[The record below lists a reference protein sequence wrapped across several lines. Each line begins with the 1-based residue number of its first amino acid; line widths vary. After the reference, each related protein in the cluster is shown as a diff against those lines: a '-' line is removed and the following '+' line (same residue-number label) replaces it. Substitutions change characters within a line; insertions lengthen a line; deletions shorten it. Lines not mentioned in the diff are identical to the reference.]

1 MLGPA
6 SGTDLANALLRQR
19 FAAQHGLTPVDL
31 STYGGTV
38 QFGYS
43 LLSQYVCAL
52 VGARVAGAA
61 GTVVAAYAL
70 ARLLE
75 GSRRPLVGSLAG
87 AVCLAGDLV
96 SGRTAFALG
105 LAAGLVALLAVRAG
119 RAPGAGLLAGLA
131 AALSPVAGLFVLL
144 PAVALVLTGRRRVGL
159 ALGAGAVVPLLVT
172 GVVFGQGGDALVRWH
187 DVWTGSLLALAVLA
201 ATRAPVVRLAAALQV
216 LGLLAA
222 LVVLPS
228 IGHNADRLVV
238 LLAAPLVLALAPWR
252 LVVVLPVVTVMVLLR
267 PPLSPADLR
276 RAGDPALAADFS
288 APVVAELVR
297 LAPTGRVEAVP
308 LVDHGEALHLSTV
321 TPLARGWLRQLDTAR
336 AGLFYDGTLSAATY
350 RSWLD
355 DHAVQ
360 YVALA
365 DAPLDGAGRAEAALV
380 RGGLPYLRQVF
391 RGGAWRLYAV
401 DDPAPLAAGATVVRS
416 TPAELV
422 LRVDA
427 PGEVL
432 LRLPPTRW
440 TTLRG
445 PGCLAADGDRLR
457 LRAAAPGTYVVGSAL
472 GLRPADRC

>member
-1 MLGPA
+1 VLGPA

-19 FAAQHGLTPVDL
+19 FATQHPLTPVDL

-43 LLSQYVCAL
+43 LLSQYACAL
-52 VGARVAGAA
+52 VGARAAGAV

-75 GSRRPLVGSLAG
+75 GSHRPLLGALAG

-105 LAAGLVALLAVRAG
+105 LAAGLVALLEVRAD
-119 RAPGAGLLAGLA
+119 RTVGAGLLAALA
-131 AALSPVAGLFVLL
+131 TALSPVAGLFVLL
-144 PAVALVLTGRRRVGL
+144 PAVALAVTGRRRFGL
-159 ALGAGAVVPLLVT
+159 ALGVGAVVPLVVT

-187 DVWTGSLLALAVLA
+187 DVWTGSVLALGVLVA
-201 ATRAPVVRLAAALQV
+201 SRAPVVRLAAMLQV

-222 LVVLPS
+222 LLVVPS

-238 LLAAPLVLALAPWR
+238 LLAATLVLALAPWR
-252 LVVVLPVVTVMVLLR
+252 LVVVLPVVAAMVLLR

-276 RAGDPALAADFS
+276 RAGDPALAAGFS
-288 APVVAELVR
+288 APIVAELAR
-297 LAPTGRVEAVP
+297 LRPTGRVEAVP
-308 LVDHGEALHLSTV
+308 LVDHAEALHLSAV
-321 TPLARGWLRQLDTAR
+321 APLARGWLRQLDTAR
-336 AGLFYDGTLSAATY
+336 AAVFYDGSLSATTY

-355 DHAVQ
+355 GSAVE

-365 DAPLDGAGRAEAALV
+365 DAPLDGAGAAEAALI
-380 RGGLPYLRQVF
+380 RRGLPYLHPVF
-391 RGGAWRLYAV
+391 RGGAWTLYAV
-401 DDPAPLAAGATVVRS
+401 ADPAPLADGARVLRS
-416 TPAELV
+416 DPAELV

-432 LRLPPTRW
+432 LRVPPTRW
-440 TTLRG
+440 TTLAG
-445 PGCLAADGDRLR
+445 PGCLVTEGNRLR

>member
-1 MLGPA
+1 MLGPV
-6 SGTDLANALLRQR
+6 SGTDLANALLRER
-19 FAAQHGLTPVDL
+19 FAGQHGLTPVDL

-52 VGARVAGAA
+52 VGARVAGAV

-75 GSRRPLVGSLAG
+75 GTRRPLLGASAG

-105 LAAGLVALLAVRAG
+105 LAAGLVALLAVRVH
-119 RAPGAGLLAGLA
+119 RAVAAGLLAALA

-144 PAVALVLTGRRRVGL
+144 PAAALVVTGRRRPGL
-159 ALGAGAVVPLLVT
+159 ALGVGAVVPLVVT

-187 DVWTGSLLALAVLA
+187 DVWTGSLLALAVLVA
-201 ATRAPVVRLAAALQV
+201 ARAPVVRVAAALQV

-228 IGHNADRLVV
+228 VGHNADRLVV

-252 LVVVLPVVTVMVLLR
+252 LVVVLPVAVALVLLR
-267 PPLSPADLR
+267 PPLSPADLG
-276 RAGDPALAADFS
+276 RAGDPALAASFS
-288 APVVAELVR
+288 APVAAELAR
-297 LAPTGRVEAVP
+297 RAPTGRVEAVP
-308 LVDHGEALHLSTV
+308 LVDHGEALHLSAV
-321 TPLARGWLRQLDTAR
+321 APLARGWLRQLDTAR

-350 RSWLD
+350 RAWLD
-355 DHAVQ
+355 ASAVE

-365 DAPLDGAGRAEAALV
+365 DAPLDGAGVAEAALV
-380 RGGLPYLRQVF
+380 RHGLPYLRPVW
-391 RGGAWRLYAV
+391 RGGAWTLYAV
-401 DDPAPLAAGATVVRS
+401 ADPTPLVQGAQVVRS

-427 PGEVL
+427 AGEVL

-440 TTLRG
+440 TTLSG
-445 PGCLAADGDRLR
+445 PGCLVPDSGRLR
-457 LRAAAPGTYVVGSAL
+457 LRAAAPGTYVLGSAL

>member
-1 MLGPA
+1 MLGPV

-19 FAAQHGLTPVDL
+19 FAAQHGVTPVDL

-52 VGARVAGAA
+52 LGARVAGGV

-75 GSRRPLVGSLAG
+75 GSRRPLLGALAG
-87 AVCLAGDLV
+87 AVCLSGDLV

-105 LAAGLVALLAVRAG
+105 LAAGLVALLAVRAD
-119 RAPGAGLLAGLA
+119 RTVGAGLLAALA
-131 AALSPVAGLFVLL
+131 AALSPVAGLFALL
-144 PAVALVLTGRRRVGL
+144 PAVALVLTGRRRIGL
-159 ALGAGAVVPLLVT
+159 ALGAGAVVPLAVT

-187 DVWTGSLLALAVLA
+187 DVWTGALLALAVLA
-201 ATRAPVVRLAAALQV
+201 ATRAPVLRLAAALQV

-252 LVVVLPVVTVMVLLR
+252 LVVVLPVVAAMVLLR

-276 RAGDPALAADFS
+276 RAGDPALGAGFS
-288 APVVAELVR
+288 APVVAELAR
-297 LAPTGRVEAVP
+297 RAPTGRIEAVP
-308 LVDHGEALHLSTV
+308 LVDHGEALHLTAV
-321 TPLARGWLRQLDTAR
+321 APLARGWLRQLDTAR
-336 AGLFYDGTLSAATY
+336 AAVFYDGSLSPATY
-350 RSWLD
+350 RTWLD

-365 DAPLDGAGRAEAALV
+365 DAPLDGAGVAEAALV
-380 RGGLPYLRQVF
+380 RRGLPYLLPVF
-391 RGGAWRLYAV
+391 RGGAWTLYAV
-401 DDPAPLAAGATVVRS
+401 ADPVPLAAGAQVLRS
-416 TPAELV
+416 DPAHLV

-432 LRLPPTRW
+432 LRVPPTRW
-440 TTLRG
+440 TTLTG
-445 PGCLAADGDRLR
+445 PGCLMADGQRLR
-457 LRAAAPGTYVVGSAL
+457 LRAAAPGTYVLGSAL